1 MSNPL
6 EAYVACTR
14 LVFSVEPSEPSEDWE
29 EFGEFEEKLCN
40 FYENL
45 LCFNC
50 KSLLV
55 DPCAPKKLH
64 ISCQHRVCCDCIG
77 KNRVLTPVNCKLCRD
92 FTLFEKSNQTKL
104 VLILF
109 KELCELIKGSW
120 IYDYIQ
126 RRKKPDTGQ
135 TKKLNLT
142 EIIENGINYGQDPII
157 VEDSSSSSSSSSSGA
172 MSGDENSNSSIIK
185 EDPSS
190 EIVPYSSHSPT
201 TTLTTFP
208 CISPLAPFSPTSKIV
223 QSPEPE
229 LQPITVL
236 PVESIPPTST
246 AVQVPIVTQNIVTT
260 QYQTIPMIHSPPSL
274 QPTTPQQLL
283 PSTSKITPNQALLKS
298 QPSFISQQTSPMRI
312 KSSMHSTMQAKS
324 IMSPIKIQQQ
334 QQTTPTIYSVMYTG
348 SGNKI
353 TLKRKAPSDEQTT
366 PTSIASNESSSF
378 NSNVSNFMKSETA
391 PIIIYDFHCR

>member
-29 EFGEFEEKLCN
+29 EFEEFEEKLCN

-77 KNRVLTPVNCKLCRD
+77 KNRLLSAVNCKMCRD

-135 TKKLNLT
+135 SKKLNLT
-142 EIIENGINYGQDPII
+142 EIIENGVNYGQVPII
-157 VEDSSSSSSSSSSGA
+157 VEDSSSSASSASGA
-172 MSGDENSNSSIIK
+172 ISGDENSNSSIVK
-185 EDPSS
+185 EEPTS
-190 EIVPYSSHSPT
+190 EIVPYSSQSPA
-201 TTLTTFP
+201 TLTTFP
-208 CISPLAPFSPTSKIV
+208 CISPLAPFSPSSKIV
-223 QSPEPE
+223 QSPE
-229 LQPITVL
+229 LQPPIAVL
-236 PVESIPPTST
+236 PLEPIATPITIAPILSTQPSSIVS
-246 AVQVPIVTQNIVTT
+246 QNLLTT
-260 QYQTIPMIHSPPSL
+260 QYQAVPIIHSPPSI

-283 PSTSKITPNQALLKS
+283 PSTSKITPNQTLLKS
-298 QPSFISQQTSPMRI
+298 QPSFISQQQQQPIPIRI
-312 KSSMHSTMQAKS
+312 KSSSMHTTTMQTKS

-353 TLKRKAPSDEQTT
+353 TLKRKAPSDEQMT
-366 PTSIASNESSSF
+366 PPPPSIASSNESTMFS
-378 NSNVSNFMKSETA
+378 SNVSSFFLY
-391 PIIIYDFHCR
+391 IL